1 MSINSL
7 TFNQDFTGIGVATS
21 KGIRIYHTEPFT
33 TSYTSQ
39 DGDISLMEML
49 YLSTLVAMV
58 PAPRLLRL
66 VNIKRGTTIVEL
78 TFPSKILG
86 LRMNRNRLAVILEQ
100 NIHIYDIGNIKA
112 LYTIDTPPNPLALC
126 ALSPDKDKSIL
137 AYPCPL
143 QQTPLPASVS
153 TPSHVPPG
161 SQEWHHAASQNVGD
175 VRIYDAQTGQAL
187 NTIQAHKS
195 AIGYLA
201 LNASGTL
208 LATASEKGTIIRVF
222 EVPGGSGNQPLFEF
236 RRGTMPARIY
246 HMSFNATS
254 TLLCVS
260 SASETVHIFK
270 LVKPVKSDSMS
281 PPTSPISTH
290 RRTLSSSSRERSES
304 VSSEDVADPS
314 FASEDAPPSL
324 ERRSS
329 GWSGAIASKLRQA
342 SQSVG
347 AGMAARVGG
356 YLPQSVTQG
365 LEAQRDFAHVKI
377 PRTHGS
383 SGILRSIV
391 AMSPNHPQLFV
402 VTSEGQFGV
411 YNIDLE
417 NGGDGVLERQHS
429 ILDPRGTM
437 MYNTDD

>member
-1 MSINSL
+1 
-7 TFNQDFTGIGVATS
+7 
-21 KGIRIYHTEPFT
+21 
-33 TSYTSQ
+33 
-39 DGDISLMEML
+39 ML
-49 YLSTLVAMV
+49 A
-58 PAPRLLRL
+58 
-66 VNIKRGTTIVEL
+66 I
-78 TFPSKILG
+78 
-86 LRMNRNRLAVILEQ
+86 
-100 NIHIYDIGNIKA
+100 
-112 LYTIDTPPNPLALC
+112 C

-143 QQTPLPASVS
+143 QQTTLPASIS
-153 TPSHVPPG
+153 SPSHVPPG

-208 LATASEKGTIIRVF
+208 LATASEKGTIIRIF

-236 RRGTMPARIY
+236 RRGTIPVRIY

-270 LVKPVKSDSMS
+270 LVKPVKNNETS
-281 PPTSPISTH
+281 PPVSPISASH

-304 VSSEDVADPS
+304 VSSEDLADPS
-314 FASEDAPPSL
+314 LAGDDAPPTL
-324 ERRSS
+324 ERKPS
-329 GWSGAIASKLRQA
+329 GWSGQIASRLRQA

-377 PRTHGS
+377 PRAHNS
-383 SGILRSIV
+383 SGILRSVV

-417 NGGDGVLERQHS
+417 NGGDGILERQHS
-429 ILDPRGTM
+429 ILDSRSAM
-437 MYNTDD
+437 MYNPDD

>member
-1 MSINSL
+1 ML
-7 TFNQDFTGIGVATS
+7 M
-21 KGIRIYHTEPFT
+21 
-33 TSYTSQ
+33 
-39 DGDISLMEML
+39 IS
-49 YLSTLVAMV
+49 A
-58 PAPRLLRL
+58 
-66 VNIKRGTTIVEL
+66 I
-78 TFPSKILG
+78 
-86 LRMNRNRLAVILEQ
+86 
-100 NIHIYDIGNIKA
+100 
-112 LYTIDTPPNPLALC
+112 C

-143 QQTPLPASVS
+143 QQTALPASMTS
-153 TPSHVPPG
+153 PSHVPPG
-161 SQEWHHAASQNVGD
+161 SQEWHHAASQNAGD

-201 LNASGTL
+201 LNSSGTL
-208 LATASEKGTIIRVF
+208 LATASEKGTIIRIF

-236 RRGTMPARIY
+236 RRGTMPAKIF

-270 LVKPVKSDSMS
+270 LVKPVRNSDAS
-281 PPTSPISTH
+281 PPTSPTSSH
-290 RRTLSSSSRERSES
+290 RRTLSSGSFRQRSES
-304 VSSEDVADPS
+304 VSSEDVADPT
-314 FASEDAPPSL
+314 FDGDEAPPTL
-324 ERRSS
+324 ERRPS
-329 GWSGAIASKLRQA
+329 GWSGAIASRLRQA

-377 PRTHGS
+377 PRAQNST
-383 SGILRSIV
+383 GILRSIV

-402 VTSEGQFGV
+402 ITSEGQFGV

-429 ILDPRGTM
+429 IMDTRGTM
-437 MYNTDD
+437 MYNPDE

>member
-1 MSINSL
+1 
-7 TFNQDFTGIGVATS
+7 
-21 KGIRIYHTEPFT
+21 
-33 TSYTSQ
+33 
-39 DGDISLMEML
+39 ML
-49 YLSTLVAMV
+49 
-58 PAPRLLRL
+58 
-66 VNIKRGTTIVEL
+66 IH
-78 TFPSKILG
+78 
-86 LRMNRNRLAVILEQ
+86 LAI
-100 NIHIYDIGNIKA
+100 
-112 LYTIDTPPNPLALC
+112 C

-143 QQTPLPASVS
+143 QQTALPAALSS
-153 TPSHVPPG
+153 PSHVPPG

-208 LATASEKGTIIRVF
+208 LATASEKGTIIRIF

-270 LVKPVKSDSMS
+270 LVKPVRNPDAS
-281 PPTSPISTH
+281 PPTSPISAH
-290 RRTLSSSSRERSES
+290 RRTLSSGSVSRSRSES
-304 VSSEDVADPS
+304 VSSEDMGDPA
-314 FASEDAPPSL
+314 FGDSEVPPTL
-324 ERRSS
+324 ERRPS
-329 GWSGAIASKLRQA
+329 GWSGAIASRLRQA

-377 PRTHGS
+377 PRASQS
-383 SGILRSIV
+383 STGVLRSIV

-402 VTSEGQFGV
+402 ITSEGQFGV

-429 ILDPRGTM
+429 ILDTRSTM
-437 MYNTDD
+437 MYNPDD

>member
-1 MSINSL
+1 
-7 TFNQDFTGIGVATS
+7 
-21 KGIRIYHTEPFT
+21 
-33 TSYTSQ
+33 
-39 DGDISLMEML
+39 
-49 YLSTLVAMV
+49 
-58 PAPRLLRL
+58 
-66 VNIKRGTTIVEL
+66 
-78 TFPSKILG
+78 
-86 LRMNRNRLAVILEQ
+86 
-100 NIHIYDIGNIKA
+100 
-112 LYTIDTPPNPLALC
+112 
-126 ALSPDKDKSIL
+126 
-137 AYPCPL
+137 
-143 QQTPLPASVS
+143 
-153 TPSHVPPG
+153 VPPG

-208 LATASEKGTIIRVF
+208 LATASEKGTIIRIF

-260 SASETVHIFK
+260 SASETVHVFK
-270 LVKPVKSDSMS
+270 LVKPVRNDMS
-281 PPTSPISTH
+281 PPASPSAPSH

-304 VSSEDVADPS
+304 VSSEDLADPS
-314 FASEDAPPSL
+314 LTEDDAPPTL
-324 ERRSS
+324 ERRPS
-329 GWSGAIASKLRQA
+329 GWSGQIASRLRQA

-347 AGMAARVGG
+347 AGMAARMGG
-356 YLPQSVTQG
+356 YLPQSVAQG

-377 PRTHGS
+377 PRMHNS
-383 SGILRSIV
+383 SGGVLRSIV
-391 AMSPNHPQLFV
+391 AMSPNHPQLYV

-429 ILDPRGTM
+429 ILDSRGAM
-437 MYNTDD
+437 MYNPDD